1 MVNGYLTQ
9 DDVLNRLENAQ
20 GVRTQVEFAADLK
33 ISQQML
39 SDVLRKRRN
48 IPDEVLTLL
57 GLEKVEQLYR
67 MAGKGKR

>member
-67 MAGKGKR
+67 MARKGKR

>member
-33 ISQQML
+33 ISQQMF

>member
-1 MVNGYLTQ
+1 MVKSYLTQ
-9 DDVLNRLENAQ
+9 DDVLKRLENAQ
-20 GVRTQVEFAADLK
+20 GVKPQVEFAADLK

-48 IPDEVLTLL
+48 IPDEVLTFL

-67 MAGKGKR
+67 QKGKR